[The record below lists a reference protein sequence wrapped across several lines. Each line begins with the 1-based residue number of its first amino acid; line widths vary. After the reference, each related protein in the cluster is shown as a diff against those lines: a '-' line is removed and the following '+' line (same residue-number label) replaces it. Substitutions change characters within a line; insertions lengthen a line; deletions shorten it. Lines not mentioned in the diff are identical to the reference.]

1 MAGSP
6 RVTAN
11 PSLGIAA
18 LRENALALIRWQ
30 PVQWQA
36 IVTSGGTLILRRT
49 CPQRH
54 PPSQGKSG
62 RFANHFTP
70 LPARIQDS
78 RTILQRLRRPDPA
91 LHAIAVAAK
100 RWY

>member
-1 MAGSP
+1 MTGSP
-6 RVTAN
+6 CVTAN

-36 IVTSGGTLILRRT
+36 IVTSGGALILRRT

-62 RFANHFTP
+62 RFANRFTP
-70 LPARIQDS
+70 CRHAYRISGQVS
-78 RTILQRLRRPDPA
+78 NDPA
-91 LHAIAVAAK
+91 GRALNARNCRSVETLV
-100 RWY
+100 